1 MKTERSHTLLRN
13 WMSLLGIPL
22 AAFGFVVGAG
32 LIVLDI
38 LNPFASPYLGIFTYL
53 IVPVI
58 LIGGLLLTGLGAW
71 REHRRRL
78 SGRPASLPNLPVID
92 LNTTRHFY
100 TFVAVIV
107 VAFLFFT
114 LSGVGSYRAY
124 HFTESVEFCG
134 KTCHSVMKPEH
145 TAYGESPHANVRCT
159 ECHIGPGAGW
169 LVKSKLNGLY
179 QVYSTMF
186 NKYSRPIET
195 PVHNLRP
202 AQETCYEC
210 HWPAK
215 FFGAVQR
222 TRTYFAAD
230 EENTAWSLRMLIN
243 VGGGSPEH
251 GPVEGIHWH
260 MVGANKIEYVAT
272 DEKRLVIPWVRQTDR
287 EGNVTVYV
295 SEDSKDDFSPEGLA
309 KAEVRTLDCID
320 CHNRPTHNFHD
331 PNKSLD
337 TALGTGAIDPA
348 LPWVKLASAE
358 ALLAE
363 YTTEPEAM
371 AGIEARLRKEYPDGG
386 ANVDRAVAEVQRIY
400 RTTFFPEMK
409 VDWRQYPDH
418 IGHFITPGCFRC
430 HDNKHVSP
438 QGRRITMD
446 CKACHSILAQG
457 PGGAPGDIAISAEGL
472 DFEHPGGNDLLDGTL
487 CSECHT
493 GAPEL

>member
-1 MKTERSHTLLRN
+1 MKKERSRSLLFN
-13 WMSLLGIPL
+13 WMSLLGVPL
-22 AAFGFVVGAG
+22 AGAGFVLGAG
-32 LIVLDI
+32 LIVLDV

-53 IVPVI
+53 VVPVI
-58 LIGGLLLTGLGAW
+58 LCFGLLLTGVGAL
-71 REHRRRL
+71 RERRRRRRGL
-78 SGRPASLPNLPVID
+78 PASLPRLPVID
-92 LNTTRHFY
+92 LNTARNFY
-100 TFVAVIV
+100 AFVAIIV

-169 LVKSKLNGLY
+169 LVKSKLNGLH
-179 QVYSTMF
+179 QVYAVMRNT
-186 NKYSRPIET
+186 YHRPIAT

-222 TRTYFAAD
+222 TRTYYAAD
-230 EENTAWSLRMLIN
+230 EANTPWTVRMLIN

-260 MVGANKIEYVAT
+260 MVGANTIQYVAT
-272 DEKRLVIPWVRQTDR
+272 DEKRTNIPWVRQTDR
-287 EGNVTVYV
+287 AGKVTEYV
-295 SEDSKDDFSPEGLA
+295 SEDAPGGFPPEKVA
-309 KAEVRTLDCID
+309 ASEVRTMDCID

-331 PNKSLD
+331 PNRSLD
-337 TALGTGAIDPA
+337 MAMSAGAIDVA

-358 ALLAE
+358 ALLGTYA
-363 YTTEPEAM
+363 TETEAT
-371 AGIEARLRKEYPDGG
+371 AGIEARLRKEYPAGG
-386 ANVDRAVAEVQRIY
+386 ANVDRAITEVQRIY

-418 IGHFITPGCFRC
+418 IGHYIAPGCFRC
-430 HDNKHVSP
+430 HDGKHVSAD
-438 QGRRITMD
+438 GKRITMS
-446 CKACHSILAQG
+446 CTACHTFLAQG
-457 PGGAPGDIAISAEGL
+457 SGAKLDTISASGL
-472 DFEHPGGNDLLDGTL
+472 EFQHPGGNDQLDGTL

-493 GAPEL
+493 GAPEI